1 MLTAFSKNGIYKLL
15 CKVLLFLVLVGL
27 PLTSFPLLS
36 RLSGGALVAPFSFIP
51 LVVLLLVWLVP
62 YLLERGKFPAEVGP
76 LFYFVL
82 VAIAVS
88 LLAFFLN
95 GYYARGRDFFGQSLR
110 AFVTLAI
117 GLSFYLFFSVYP
129 QNEKGF
135 QQVLRFIY
143 IGGVLLIGFSLLEF
157 AFLRIYGSAREMP
170 AWFMRTRAF
179 LAYQS
184 PSVFIIN
191 RIAGLSYEPSWYVRE
206 FNLVLFPLW
215 LSAVYQRKSIF
226 KWRLWI
232 FQVEDF
238 LMLAGLVVF
247 GLSSPRIGLLAF
259 LASLAYVGLM
269 LVSRLH
275 GKITDW
281 YLARRKNAP
290 KNPVGVKVVLAVLM
304 VVVAVVA
311 AGAALFGYMGVAS
324 QWDYRYESLFS
335 GEAFEGLD
343 LFPLNED
350 SLIRFSEQLSFMER
364 MIYWFGGWHIFN
376 DYPLGVGLGNAG
388 FYFNDRVNGQ
398 AFKSFEMRNLIY
410 RASYLSNTKNL
421 WVRLLSET
429 GFPGLV
435 VFLVWL
441 IVLWRSSALM
451 RKRGSGTLKIVGL
464 AGQLFLLAYILEGFS
479 MDSFAMPYQWL
490 MAGLISAGGMWVRK
504 QEKNEEG

>member
-1 MLTAFSKNGIYKLL
+1 MLTALSKNSIYKIL
-15 CKVLLFLVLVGL
+15 CRVLLFLVLVGL

-36 RLSGGALVAPFSFIP
+36 RLSGGALVSPFSFIP
-51 LVVLLLVWLVP
+51 LAILLLVWLVP
-62 YLLERGKFPAEVGP
+62 YLLERGKFPAETAP

-88 LLAFFLN
+88 TLAFFMD
-95 GYYARGRDFFGQSLR
+95 GYYARGRDFFDQSIR
-110 AFVTLAI
+110 AFVTLVI

-129 QNEKGF
+129 RDEKGF
-135 QQVLRFIY
+135 QRVLRFIY
-143 IGGVLLIGFSLLEF
+143 IGGVLLIGFSLVEF
-157 AFLRIYGSAREMP
+157 AFLRIYGSARTMP
-170 AWFMRTRAF
+170 GWFMRIRSV
-179 LAYQS
+179 LANQS
-184 PSVFIIN
+184 PSVFIVN
-191 RIAGLSYEPSWYVRE
+191 RIAGLAYEPSWYVRE

-259 LASLAYVGLM
+259 IASLAYIVLM

-275 GKITDW
+275 GKITEW
-281 YLARRKNAP
+281 YLARRKSPP

-304 VVVAVVA
+304 VVIALIA
-311 AGAALFGYMGVAS
+311 AGGALFGYMGVAS
-324 QWDYRYESLFS
+324 QWDYRYERLFS
-335 GEAFEGLD
+335 GEAFAELN
-343 LFPLNED
+343 LFPLSED
-350 SLIRFSEQLSFMER
+350 SLIHFSEQLSFMER
-364 MIYWFGGWHIFN
+364 MIYWYGGWHTFN
-376 DYPLGVGLGNAG
+376 DYPFGVGLGNAG

-398 AFKSFEMRNLIY
+398 AFKSVEMRNLIY
-410 RASYLSNTKNL
+410 RAPYLSNTKNL

-451 RKRGSGTLKIVGL
+451 RKRGSGTLQIVGL

-490 MAGLISAGGMWVRK
+490 MAGLISAGGMWLRK
-504 QEKNEEG
+504 QEAEGA